1 MAFDFKKEQ
10 KELYLPSRAPGILTV
25 PPMNFLAVRGA
36 GGPQPGGGRVPAGH
50 RFAVWGGLYPED
62 EREGRA

>member
-25 PPMNFLAVRGA
+25 PPMNFLAVRGQGA
-36 GGPQPGGGRVPAGH
+36 PNQEGGEYQQAH